1 MLKATTSTTALA
13 LTITLV
19 LAGCAKEQPPA
30 EPATAVPETA
40 ASASLPAEAHPVPSA
55 APGVDVDL
63 SGIAKAE
70 GGKTVEEVFAE
81 KDQLAGTKV
90 SFRGKVVKVNPE
102 IMGKNWLH
110 VRDGSG
116 AGPTSDLTVT
126 TEADLPKVGDTVL
139 VTGIVGL
146 DKDFGLGYQYDVIIE
161 DAELFVE

>member
-1 MLKATTSTTALA
+1 LLKATTGSALA
-13 LTITLV
+13 LTITIL

-30 EPATAVPETA
+30 KATTAPETA

-146 DKDFGLGYQYDVIIE
+146 DRDFGLGYQYDVIIE